1 MVMAG
6 FFGQVGAAALDAK
19 FFMNKLNKSSR
30 RLNPEFQVRFTGD
43 SLRQWMGIFTTSIQ
57 EAESLLTELDAA
69 IGDADHGVN
78 MRRGMNA
85 VAAKLDTLA
94 LADLSG
100 QMRVISTTLMSSVG
114 GASGPLYGAF
124 FLQSSHATLHKTDL
138 GLADLTS
145 AMEAGYRGVVQLGK
159 AAVGD
164 KTMVDTLA
172 AAVSSLRASCTHQE
186 SLPAAVQACRKAA
199 RLAAEGTIPMIA
211 RKGRAS
217 YIGERSAGTQDPGA
231 TSAALLFESLAQA
244 VSSLSLTSNYNALK
258 PILL

>member
-1 MVMAG
+1 M
-6 FFGQVGAAALDAK
+6 
-19 FFMNKLNKSSR
+19 
-30 RLNPEFQVRFTGD
+30 TGEAV
-43 SLRQWMGIFTTSIQ
+43 RQWMTLFAVSIR
-57 EAESLLTELDAA
+57 ESESQLTELDSA
-69 IGDADHGVN
+69 IGDGDHGTN

-85 VAAKLDTLA
+85 VEEKLNALA
-94 LADLSG
+94 LADFSG
-100 QMRVISTTLMSSVG
+100 QLRVISMTLTSSVG

-124 FLQSSHATLHKTDL
+124 FLQSSHATQHKPEL

-172 AAVSSLRASCTHQE
+172 AAVQYLRASCTHYE
-186 SLPAAVQACRKAA
+186 ALPEAIKACRKAA
-199 RLAAEGTIPMIA
+199 RQAAEGTIPMVA
-211 RKGRAS
+211 KKGRAS

-231 TSAALLFESLAQA
+231 TSAFLLFDSLAQA
-244 VSSLSLTSNYNALK
+244 VSTLSPSTQTITPN

>member
-1 MVMAG
+1 M
-6 FFGQVGAAALDAK
+6 
-19 FFMNKLNKSSR
+19 
-30 RLNPEFQVRFTGD
+30 T
-43 SLRQWMGIFTTSIQ
+43 IFNASIQ
-57 EAESLLTELDAA
+57 EAEPLLTELDAA

-100 QMRVISTTLMSSVG
+100 QLRVISMTLMSSVG

-145 AMEAGYRGVVQLGK
+145 ALEAGYRGVIQLGK

-172 AAVSSLRASCTHQE
+172 AAVSSLRASCNHHE
-186 SLPAAVQACRKAA
+186 PLPGAVKACQKAT
-199 RLAAEGTIPMIA
+199 RQAAEGTTPMIA

-217 YIGERSAGTQDPGA
+217 YLGERSIGTQDPGA
-231 TSAALLFESLAQA
+231 TSASLLFDALAQA
-244 VSSLSLTSNYNALK
+244 VSSPSLTSSPNASKL
-258 PILL
+258 ILL